1 VITPRIA
8 AMNYFNYFTEIEE
21 EFVRRRGSHML
32 VSPLDWSL
40 IETWQQRGIPLHIVL
55 RGISSSFDGYD
66 QRLHRGRKVNSLF
79 FCQQEVE
86 AMFQEY
92 VESRVGGGAENGNDG
107 ASANGNGHSPFTLA
121 AIIEFLKERCAT
133 LWRLEVK
140 YSSDAI
146 LNDTFARISE
156 RLGQIIA
163 DLEETG
169 AVSPELLEMD
179 LMMIEEVI
187 LDGLKEHFGEENLKQ
202 LRKEGEKNLRGYKQ
216 NMEREVYERTL
227 DNFIARRLREQ
238 YQIPRLSLF
247 YL

>member
-1 VITPRIA
+1 
-8 AMNYFNYFTEIEE
+8 MNYFNYFTEIEE

-86 AMFQEY
+86 AMFQAY
-92 VESRVGGGAENGNDG
+92 VESRVGGAAESVKDG
-107 ASANGNGHSPFTLA
+107 ASSNGNGHSPFTPA
-121 AIIEFLKERCAT
+121 AIIEFLKDRCAAF
-133 LWRLEVK
+133 WRLEVK

-156 RLGQIIA
+156 RLGRIIA
-163 DLEETG
+163 DLEETN
-169 AVSPELLEMD
+169 AISPELLEMD

-187 LDGLKEHFGEENLKQ
+187 LDGLKEHFGEANLKQ
-202 LRKEGEKNLRGYKQ
+202 LRKEGNGNLRGYKQ

-238 YQIPRLSLF
+238 YQVPRLSLF